1 MKPSEIRS
9 ALSRRLWPLLATLP
23 RLLHVL
29 SPLLR
34 LYRIFGQWLRRY
46 MPKGLFP
53 RTILIIVIPMLL
65 LQSFMAFLFMQKHW
79 ETVTRRLSE
88 AVVGEIAAT
97 ISVIEAY
104 PQDPNFQTI
113 TDIASQNM
121 KLSISVL
128 PPAPLPSP
136 RPKPFFSLLDR
147 ALSEEIRTQI
157 GRPFWIDT
165 VGRSQFVEIRI
176 QMKHNV
182 LRVITRRSQTYASNS
197 HIFLVWMVSTSLVLL
212 AVALLF
218 LRNQIRPIQQLAN
231 AMEGFGKG
239 HPVNGFRSRGAEEV
253 RRASTAFQRM
263 SRRIERQ
270 IEQRTT
276 MLAGVSHDLRT
287 ILTRFRLQLAL
298 IGDNEETEE
307 LRRDIEEMNSMLEA
321 YLAFARGDGDE
332 IPSDIDIALMV
343 EELEGD
349 AEMAGAIASS
359 SYQGE
364 AVACVKASAF
374 RRCLTN
380 LVANAARHGTHVEIS
395 GRHEHGWLTITVDDD
410 GPGIP
415 EEERDAVFRPFHRLD
430 TARNLDET
438 GTGLGLT
445 IARDIA
451 RGHGGEL
458 SLDRS
463 PLGGLRA
470 QVRLPD

>member
-1 MKPSEIRS
+1 MKR
-9 ALSRRLWPLLATLP
+9 
-23 RLLHVL
+23 L
-29 SPLLR
+29 SPLAGAAHRLSFLKSPLR
-34 LYRIFGQWLRRY
+34 LYCIFAQWLRRH

-53 RTILIIVIPMLL
+53 RTILIIVLPMLL
-65 LQSFMAFLFMQKHW
+65 LQSFIAYLFMEKHW
-79 ETVTRRLSE
+79 ETVTQRLSQ

-104 PQDPNFQTI
+104 PQDANFETI
-113 TDIASQNM
+113 TQIANQDM
-121 KLSISVL
+121 RLSISVL

-157 GRPFWIDT
+157 GRPFWVDT
-165 VGRSQFVEIRI
+165 VGRSKFVEIRI
-176 QMKHNV
+176 QLEHNV
-182 LRVITRRSQTYASNS
+182 LRVITRRSQIYASNS
-197 HIFLVWMVSTSLVLL
+197 HIFLVWMVSTSVVLL
-212 AVALLF
+212 GVALLF

-231 AMEGFGKG
+231 AMESFGKG
-239 HPVNGFRSRGAEEV
+239 HPVEQFHPRGAEEV

-270 IEQRTT
+270 IEQRTI
-276 MLAGVSHDLRT
+276 MLAGVNHDLRT
-287 ILTRFRLQLAL
+287 ILTRFHLQLAL
-298 IGDNEETEE
+298 IEESEETED
-307 LRRDIEEMNSMLEA
+307 LRRDIKEMNSMLEA

-332 IPSDIDIALMV
+332 LPSDVDISLMV

-349 AEMAGAIASS
+349 AEIGGATATSRFYGKPIAR
-359 SYQGE
+359 
-364 AVACVKASAF
+364 VKASAF

-380 LVANAARHGTHVEIS
+380 LVANAARHGNRVDIT
-395 GRHEHGWLTITVDDD
+395 GRHQFGWLSIVVEDD

-415 EEERDAVFRPFHRLD
+415 EEDRETAFRPFQRLD
-430 TARNLDET
+430 AARNLDES

-451 RGHGGEL
+451 RGHGGDLTLE
-458 SLDRS
+458 DN

-470 QVRLPD
+470 EVRIPD

>member
-1 MKPSEIRS
+1 MTLVEIRTKLTQRLR
-9 ALSRRLWPLLATLP
+9 ALAAAAGRMNILVPVSRF
-23 RLLHVL
+23 
-29 SPLLR
+29 
-34 LYRIFGQWLRRY
+34 YRIFAQWLRRH

-65 LQSFMAFLFMQKHW
+65 LQSLMAFLFMQKHW
-79 ETVTRRLSE
+79 ETVTRRLSQ
-88 AVVGEIAAT
+88 AVVGEIASV

-104 PQDPNFQTI
+104 PQDPDFETI
-113 TDIASQNM
+113 THIASQDL

-128 PPAPLPSP
+128 PPSPLPSP

-165 VGRSQFVEIRI
+165 VGKSQFVEIRI

-212 AVALLF
+212 GVALLF
-218 LRNQIRPIQQLAN
+218 LRNQIRPIQKLADS
-231 AMEGFGKG
+231 MESFGKG
-239 HPVNGFRSRGAEEV
+239 HRVEGFRPRGAEEV
-253 RRASTAFQRM
+253 RRATAAFQRM

-270 IEQRTT
+270 IEQRTI

-287 ILTRFRLQLAL
+287 ILTRFRLELAL
-298 IGDNEETEE
+298 IGDNEETEG
-307 LRRDIEEMNSMLEA
+307 LKRDIEEMNSMLEA

-332 IPSDIDIALMV
+332 IPSDIDIALLV
-343 EELEGD
+343 EDLEAD
-349 AEMAGAIASS
+349 AETAGANASS
-359 SYQGE
+359 SYSGTP
-364 AVACVKASAF
+364 VVRVKASAF

-380 LVANAARHGTHVEIS
+380 LVANAARHGKRVEIS
-395 GRHEHGWLTITVDDD
+395 GRHEYGWLTITVDDD

-415 EEERDAVFRPFHRLD
+415 AENREDAFRPFHRFD
-430 TARNLDET
+430 DARNLDST

-451 RGHGGEL
+451 RGHGGDLVLE
-458 SLDRS
+458 DS

-470 QVRLPD
+470 VVRIPD

>member
-1 MKPSEIRS
+1 MNQADGPGKIAGRLRAFAGALRWMTILTPLIRF
-9 ALSRRLWPLLATLP
+9 
-23 RLLHVL
+23 
-29 SPLLR
+29 
-34 LYRIFGQWLRRY
+34 YRIFAQWLRRH

-79 ETVTRRLSE
+79 ETVTRRLSQ
-88 AVVGEIAAT
+88 AVVGEIASV

-104 PQDPNFQTI
+104 PQDENFATI
-113 TDIASQNM
+113 TRIAGDDL

-212 AVALLF
+212 GVALLF

-231 AMEGFGKG
+231 AMDSFGKG
-239 HPVNGFRSRGAEEV
+239 RPVESFRPRGADEI
-253 RRASTAFQRM
+253 RRASAAFQRM

-270 IEQRTT
+270 IEQRTI

-298 IGDNEETEE
+298 IGDNEETED
-307 LRRDIEEMNSMLEA
+307 LKRDIAEMNSMLEA

-332 IPSDIDIALMV
+332 TPSDVDISLMV
-343 EELEGD
+343 EDLEAD
-349 AEMAGAIASS
+349 AETAGAKASS
-359 SYQGE
+359 SYVGE
-364 AVACVKASAF
+364 PVACVKESAY

-380 LVANAARHGTHVEIS
+380 LVANAARHGKRVEIS
-395 GRHEHGWLTITVDDD
+395 GRHEHGWLTVTVDDD

-415 EEERDAVFRPFHRLD
+415 EQDREDAFRPFHRFD
-430 TARNLDET
+430 DARNLDAS

-451 RGHGGEL
+451 RGHGGDLVLE
-458 SLDRS
+458 DS

-470 QVRLPD
+470 EVRVPD

>member
-1 MKPSEIRS
+1 
-9 ALSRRLWPLLATLP
+9 
-23 RLLHVL
+23 
-29 SPLLR
+29 
-34 LYRIFGQWLRRY
+34 

-53 RTILIIVIPMLL
+53 RTILIIVVPMLL
-65 LQSFMAFLFMQKHW
+65 LQSLMAFLFMQKHW
-79 ETVTRRLSE
+79 ETVTERLSQ
-88 AVVGEIAAT
+88 AVVGEIASV
-97 ISVIEAY
+97 ISVIESY
-104 PQDPNFQTI
+104 PQDPDFETI
-113 TDIASQNM
+113 TRIAGKDL

-147 ALSEEIRTQI
+147 ALSEEIRIQI

-176 QMKHNV
+176 QLKHNV

-212 AVALLF
+212 TVALLF
-218 LRNQIRPIQQLAN
+218 LRNQIRPIQHLAN
-231 AMEGFGKG
+231 AMESFGKG
-239 HPVNGFRSRGAEEV
+239 HSVESFRPRGAEEV
-253 RRASTAFQRM
+253 RRASAAFQRM

-270 IEQRTT
+270 IEQRTI

-298 IGDNEETEE
+298 IGDNEETED
-307 LRRDIEEMNSMLEA
+307 LKRDIEEMNSMLEA

-332 IPSDIDIALMV
+332 IPSEVDIALMI
-343 EELEGD
+343 EDLEAD
-349 AEMAGAIASS
+349 AETAGAKASS
-359 SYQGE
+359 SFTGKP
-364 AVACVKASAF
+364 VARVKASAF

-380 LVANAARHGTHVEIS
+380 LVANAARHGKCVEIS
-395 GRHEHGWLTITVDDD
+395 GCHEHGWLTITVDDD

-415 EEERDAVFRPFHRLD
+415 EEDRENAFRPFHRFD
-430 TARNLDET
+430 EARNLDAT

-451 RGHGGEL
+451 RGHGGDLTLRE
-458 SLDRS
+458 S
-463 PLGGLRA
+463 PMGGLRA
-470 QVRLPD
+470 ELRVPD

>member
-1 MKPSEIRS
+1 MILKAPLRAAVKIPPLGQLIRI
-9 ALSRRLWPLLATLP
+9 
-23 RLLHVL
+23 
-29 SPLLR
+29 
-34 LYRIFGQWLRRY
+34 YRVSGQWLRRH
-46 MPKGLFP
+46 MPKRLFP
-53 RTILIIVIPMLL
+53 RTILIIVVPMIV
-65 LQSFMAFLFMQKHW
+65 LQSLMAYLFMQKHW
-79 ETVTRRLSE
+79 ETVTKRLSQ

-97 ISVIEAY
+97 ISILESY
-104 PQDPNFQTI
+104 PQDENFETVTTI
-113 TDIASQNM
+113 AAQDM
-121 KLSISVL
+121 RLSISVL
-128 PPAPLPSP
+128 PLAPLPSP

-147 ALSEEIRTQI
+147 ALSEEIRAQI

-176 QMKHNV
+176 QLKENM

-197 HIFLVWMVSTSLVLL
+197 HIFLVWMVGTSLVLL

-231 AMEGFGKG
+231 AMESFGKG
-239 HPVNGFRSRGAEEV
+239 HPIEDFRPRGAEEV

-270 IEQRTT
+270 IEQRTI

-298 IGDNEETEE
+298 IGDNEDTEE
-307 LRRDIEEMNSMLEA
+307 LSRDIREMNNMLEA

-332 IPSDIDIALMV
+332 VATHVDISRIV
-343 EELEGD
+343 EDMEAD
-349 AEMAGAIASS
+349 AGAGGVEAASS
-359 SYQGE
+359 FTGE
-364 AVACVKASAF
+364 PVALVKESAF

-380 LVANAARHGTHVEIS
+380 LVANAARHATRVEITGTHQ
-395 GRHEHGWLTITVDDD
+395 HGWLTVTVDDN

-415 EEERDAVFRPFHRLD
+415 EEDRPAAFRPFQRFD
-430 TARNLDET
+430 EGRNLDQS

-451 RGHGGEL
+451 RGHGGDITLE
-458 SLDRS
+458 DS
-463 PLGGLRA
+463 PRGGLRA
-470 QVRLPD
+470 VVRLPD